1 MWVCHI
7 IIHERTDKLG
17 SSVASVSVKDAKG
30 TQVPHSS
37 QHVCKRDGGGLNVA
51 QDINL
56 HIRTDKWQSKPK
68 GAHQQ
73 KETTPRKK
81 QKGSWCFAGLG
92 RCHVINLQV
101 LHVWPVVL
109 AQRVG

>member
-1 MWVCHI
+1 M
-7 IIHERTDKLG
+7 
-17 SSVASVSVKDAKG
+17 AVKDAKG

-68 GAHQQ
+68 GAHDEQ
-73 KETTPRKK
+73 KERQHHAKNK
-81 QKGSWCFAGLG
+81 RAVG
-92 RCHVINLQV
+92 VLQG
-101 LHVWPVVL
+101 WGG
-109 AQRVG
+109 AT